1 MIVSM
6 AEKKK
11 LFAIRKYFKEEKKR
25 KRWKNIGRIKKSLQ
39 DTFH

>member
-25 KRWKNIGRIKKSLQ
+25 KRWKNIGRIKKSL
-39 DTFH
+39 